1 VFEKK
6 KIIMRLREKIGI
18 SGGDGELPDQGHEVD
33 VGTWQIHSRNGPK
46 IGYHFQGATWT
57 Y

>member
-1 VFEKK
+1 
-6 KIIMRLREKIGI
+6 MRLREKIGI